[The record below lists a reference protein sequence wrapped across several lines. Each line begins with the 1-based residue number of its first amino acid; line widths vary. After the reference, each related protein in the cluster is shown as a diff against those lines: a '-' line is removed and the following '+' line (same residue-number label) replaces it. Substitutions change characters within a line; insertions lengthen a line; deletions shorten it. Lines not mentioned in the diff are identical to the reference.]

1 MTDNPLL
8 TPSQPCRFYQREG
21 LTDATLMSLQE
32 RETSPSNRLMHFPQ
46 CLDHRLCCHR
56 THSATVSS
64 TRDRPTD
71 SQCPPQ
77 DQLGVHHRIR
87 AVSATGSELCPLQ
100 DHLSVHHRI
109 RAVSAT
115 GSAQCP
121 PQDQLSVHH
130 KISSLSTTGSA
141 KCPPQDQSCVHR
153 RITSVS
159 TKGSAQ
165 CPPQDQPS
173 VHHRITSVSTTGSA

>member
-87 AVSATGSELCPLQ
+87 AVSATGS
-100 DHLSVHHRI
+100 
-109 RAVSAT
+109 
-115 GSAQCP
+115 AQCP